1 MYIWFIWNNLLLF
14 IFIRNKIIYIIL
26 YIDIIMDNIG
36 ISILIIKK
44 DINIFLFFGRG
55 LLNYMYGIM

>member
-55 LLNYMYGIM
+55 

>member
-1 MYIWFIWNNLLLF
+1 MF
-14 IFIRNKIIYIIL
+14 IFVLGIYIGIFDLFDIIL

-55 LLNYMYGIM
+55 